1 MATRTIGI
9 GLLGVGVVGA
19 GVARTILQKG
29 ERLLHASGGCIELRN
44 VLVRDLHKSR
54 GIDLLPDLLTT
65 NPQDVL
71 ENPEIDIVVEVLGGL
86 EPAKD
91 YIFQAV
97 ANGKHVVTANKDVMA
112 KYGPEI
118 LEAANSNGVRVLFEA
133 TVAGGTPIIAP
144 LQRDLLANEVIAVN
158 GIINGTTNY
167 ILTRMARDGIDFM
180 DALTEAQELGYAEP
194 DPTNDVEGIDAAYKL
209 AILASIAFQTPVFDS
224 DVYREGISK
233 LTSRDFVYASELGY
247 TIKLIGVARRDAE
260 GIQARVHPAFISS
273 DVMIAKVDGVLN
285 AIEIETDLAGRVLFH
300 GQGAGAMPTTSAI
313 LADVIDCSR
322 GLLEGKDSP
331 SVIVLRRNIQ
341 IRSIM
346 DLETKYYIRMNVVE
360 RPGVL
365 AEITRVLGDLEIS
378 IAAVIQKEVDFTTL
392 QAEIV
397 LITNRAKESAI
408 QQAINELAE
417 LEVVAEIGTMV
428 RVED

>member
-71 ENPEIDIVVEVLGGL
+71 ENPEIDIVVEVLGGP

-91 YIFQAV
+91 YIFRAV

-209 AILASIAFQTPVFDS
+209 AILASIAFQTPVFLS
-224 DVYREGISK
+224 
-233 LTSRDFVYASELGY
+233 
-247 TIKLIGVARRDAE
+247 LIH
-260 GIQARVHPAFISS
+260 I
-273 DVMIAKVDGVLN
+273 
-285 AIEIETDLAGRVLFH
+285 
-300 GQGAGAMPTTSAI
+300 
-313 LADVIDCSR
+313 
-322 GLLEGKDSP
+322 
-331 SVIVLRRNIQ
+331 
-341 IRSIM
+341 
-346 DLETKYYIRMNVVE
+346 
-360 RPGVL
+360 
-365 AEITRVLGDLEIS
+365 
-378 IAAVIQKEVDFTTL
+378 
-392 QAEIV
+392 
-397 LITNRAKESAI
+397 
-408 QQAINELAE
+408 
-417 LEVVAEIGTMV
+417 
-428 RVED
+428 

>member
-19 GVARTILQKG
+19 GVARTILEKG

-44 VLVRDLHKSR
+44 VLVRDPHKSR

-71 ENPEIDIVVEVLGGL
+71 ENPEIDIVVEVLGGP

-260 GIQARVHPAFISS
+260 GIRARVHPAFISS

>member
-19 GVARTILQKG
+19 GVARTILEKG

-322 GLLEGKDSP
+322 GLLDGKDSP
-331 SVIVLRRNIQ
+331 SMIALRRNIQ

>member
-71 ENPEIDIVVEVLGGL
+71 ENPEIDIVVEVLGGP

-97 ANGKHVVTANKDVMA
+97 AIGNHVVTANKDVMA

-158 GIINGTTNY
+158 GSINGTTNY

-322 GLLEGKDSP
+322 GLLDGKDSP
-331 SVIVLRRNIQ
+331 SMIALRRNIQ

-365 AEITRVLGDLEIS
+365 AAITRVLGDLEIS
-378 IAAVIQKEVDFTTL
+378 IASVIQKEVDFTTL

-397 LITNRAKESAI
+397 LITNRAKESSI

>member
-71 ENPEIDIVVEVLGGL
+71 ENPEIDIVVEVLGGP

-322 GLLEGKDSP
+322 GLLDGKDSP
-331 SVIVLRRNIQ
+331 SMIALRRNIQ

-397 LITNRAKESAI
+397 LITNRAKESSI

>member
-71 ENPEIDIVVEVLGGL
+71 ENPEIDIVVEVLGGP

-322 GLLEGKDSP
+322 GLLDGKDSP
-331 SVIVLRRNIQ
+331 SMIALRRNIQ

>member
-9 GLLGVGVVGA
+9 GLLGAGVVGG
-19 GVARTILQKG
+19 GVARTIFEKG
-29 ERLLHASGGCIELRN
+29 KSLLYASGASIELRN

-54 GIDLLPDLLTT
+54 GIDSLSDLLTT

-71 ENPEIDIVVEVLGGL
+71 ENPEVDVVVEVLGGQV
-86 EPAKD
+86 PAKD
-91 YIFQAV
+91 YIFQAIS
-97 ANGKHVVTANKDVMA
+97 NGKHVVTANKDVMA

-118 LEAANSNGVRVLFEA
+118 LEAAHAKQVRVLFEA

-144 LQRDLLANEVIAVN
+144 LQRDLSANEVIAVN

-167 ILTRMARDGIDFM
+167 ILTRMARDGIDFL
-180 DALTEAQELGYAEP
+180 DALAEAQGLGYAEP
-194 DPTNDVEGIDAAYKL
+194 DPTNDVEGIDATYKL
-209 AILASIAFQTPVFDS
+209 AILASVAFQTPVFDS
-224 DVYREGISK
+224 NVYCEGITK
-233 LTSRDFVYASELGY
+233 LTSRDFVYAAELGY
-247 TIKLIGVARRDAE
+247 TIKLIAVARKDVE

-273 DVMIAKVDGVLN
+273 DTMIAKVDGVLN

-300 GQGAGAMPTTSAI
+300 GQGAGAMPTTSSI

-322 GLLEGKDSP
+322 GILDGKDS
-331 SVIVLRRNIQ
+331 SSIGFLRRITQ
-341 IRSIM
+341 IRPFM

-378 IAAVIQKEVDFTTL
+378 IASVIQKEVDFTTL

-397 LITNRAKESAI
+397 LISNRAKESAI
-408 QQAINELAE
+408 QQAITELAE
-417 LEVVAEIGTMV
+417 LEAVAEIGTMV

>member
-9 GLLGVGVVGA
+9 GLLGFGVVGS
-19 GVARTILQKG
+19 GVARTILEKG
-29 ERLLHASGGCIELRN
+29 ERLLHASGACIELRN
-44 VLVRDLHKSR
+44 VLVRDLYKSR
-54 GIDLLPDLLTT
+54 GIDLPSGLLTT
-65 NPQDVL
+65 DPLKVL
-71 ENPEIDIVVEVLGGL
+71 ENPKVDVVVEVLGGQV
-86 EPAKD
+86 PAKD
-91 YIFQAV
+91 YIFQAIS
-97 ANGKHVVTANKDVMA
+97 NGKHVVTANKDVMA

-118 LEAANSNGVRVLFEA
+118 LEAANSNRVRVFFEA

-180 DALTEAQELGYAEP
+180 DALAEAQELGYAEP

-224 DVYREGISK
+224 NVYREGITK
-233 LTSRDFVYASELGY
+233 LTSRDFVYARELGY
-247 TIKLIGVARRDAE
+247 TIKLLGMARKDAD
-260 GIQARVHPAFISS
+260 GIQARVHPVFISS
-273 DVMIAKVDGVLN
+273 NAMIAKVDGVLN
-285 AIEIETDLAGRVLFH
+285 AIEVETDLAGRVLFH
-300 GQGAGAMPTTSAI
+300 GQGAGSMPTTSAI

-322 GLLEGKDSP
+322 GLVDGQDSP
-331 SVIVLRRNIQ
+331 SMIVLRRDIE
-341 IRSIM
+341 IRPIM

-378 IAAVIQKEVDFTTL
+378 IASVIQKEVDFTTL
-392 QAEIV
+392 HAEIV

-408 QQAINELAE
+408 QKAISELGE
-417 LEVVAEIGTMV
+417 LEVVAEIGIMV

>member
-19 GVARTILQKG
+19 GVARTILEKG

-44 VLVRDLHKSR
+44 VLVRDPHKSR

-71 ENPEIDIVVEVLGGL
+71 ENPEIDIVVEVLGGP

>member
-71 ENPEIDIVVEVLGGL
+71 ENPEIDIVVEVLGGP

-260 GIQARVHPAFISS
+260 GMQARVHPAFISS

-322 GLLEGKDSP
+322 GLLDGKDSP
-331 SVIVLRRNIQ
+331 SLIALRRNIQ

-365 AEITRVLGDLEIS
+365 AAITRVLGDLEIS
-378 IAAVIQKEVDFTTL
+378 IASVIQKEVDFTTL

-397 LITNRAKESAI
+397 LITNRAKESSI